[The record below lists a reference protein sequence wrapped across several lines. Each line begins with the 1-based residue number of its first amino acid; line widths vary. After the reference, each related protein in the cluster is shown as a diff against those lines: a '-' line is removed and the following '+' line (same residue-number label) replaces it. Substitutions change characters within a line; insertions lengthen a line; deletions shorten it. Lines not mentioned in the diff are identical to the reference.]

1 LTKPYNLLE
10 EPGTSTSLEPDAM
23 TAKRMR
29 RPPGRGSAWG
39 LLLLIIF
46 MAAACGEKPAYQ
58 APPPPAVTVSQPVKR
73 TVTDYLEL
81 TGNTQAINT
90 VQLRARVQGY
100 LDKVLF
106 KDGERVK
113 KGQLLFLIQQNTYQ
127 DKLRQTQ
134 GDVLAQKARL
144 THAQIEYVRYSELLK
159 EKGASQT
166 DVDQWHFE
174 RDAAQAALKSAE
186 AARDLAAL
194 DLSYTRVTAP
204 FDGRIDRRLKDPGNL
219 VGAGEQTILAEVNQI
234 HPIYVY
240 FTINEKDLLRL
251 LHGSHLSPA
260 EASKARV
267 PMEFGLAHEAGYP
280 HQGRLDFAAISV
292 TSTTGTLLLRG
303 IAPNQDGKILP
314 GLFARVRLPVAHA
327 GEALLV
333 PQAALG
339 FDQQGAYVLLVG
351 DKNLVA
357 RRAVVPGAAVDNLR
371 VIKEGLEGDEWLV
384 VDGLLKAIPG
394 RPVKPEKQG
403 ELKAGPGKNGPAPA
417 PKANRGSGS

>member
-1 LTKPYNLLE
+1 
-10 EPGTSTSLEPDAM
+10 M
-23 TAKRMR
+23 TAKRTR
-29 RPPGRGSAWG
+29 RSPGRWSAWG
-39 LLLLIIF
+39 SLLIIILLT
-46 MAAACGEKPAYQ
+46 AACGEKPAYQ
-58 APPPPAVTVSQPVKR
+58 APPPPTVTVSQPLKR
-73 TVTDYLEL
+73 PVTDYLEL

-100 LDKVLF
+100 LEKVLF

-127 DKLRQTQ
+127 DKLHQAQ

-174 RDAAQAALKSAE
+174 RDAARAALKSAE

-251 LHGSHLSPA
+251 LHGAHLSPA
-260 EASKARV
+260 AASKARV
-267 PMEFGLAHEAGYP
+267 PMEFGLAHEEGYP

-314 GLFARVRLPVAHA
+314 GLFARVRLPVARA
-327 GEALLV
+327 AEALLV

-339 FDQQGAYVLLVG
+339 FDQQGAYVLVVG
-351 DKNLVA
+351 EKNVVA
-357 RRAVVPGAAVDNLR
+357 RRTVVPGPEADNLR
-371 VIKEGLEGDEWLV
+371 VIKEGLQGDEWLV

-403 ELKAGPGKNGPAPA
+403 ELKAAPGKTGPAPPA
-417 PKANRGSGS
+417 KANRGSGS